1 MRLFS
6 SGRCTRN
13 QSQWNINVI
22 PTFLITSKIFN
33 VSVVQNICSTAFS
46 SRSWNI
52 VTAKLSDDPHLN
64 EFVAKNTKL
73 VKYVISCENGFW
85 GLFHCSVFFAN
96 ECLLILNE
104 DSALKRPSLISDS
117 IIIIYEFSLA
127 GAFRLE
133 IIVHKNANS
142 RRAFITIKVEFSDF
156 SDRSF
161 CLLHNFFFSM
171 PMTLLKISRTIQ
183 TLSQHAKQTS

>member
-1 MRLFS
+1 MLFH
-6 SGRCTRN
+6 
-13 QSQWNINVI
+13 V
-22 PTFLITSKIFN
+22 K
-33 VSVVQNICSTAFS
+33 TAFGDYF
-46 SRSWNI
+46 I
-52 VTAKLSDDPHLN
+52 AQ
-64 EFVAKNTKL
+64 F
-73 VKYVISCENGFW
+73 
-85 GLFHCSVFFAN
+85 FFAN

-156 SDRSF
+156 SDQSF
-161 CLLHNFFFSM
+161 CLLHNFFF
-171 PMTLLKISRTIQ
+171 RCR
-183 TLSQHAKQTS
+183 